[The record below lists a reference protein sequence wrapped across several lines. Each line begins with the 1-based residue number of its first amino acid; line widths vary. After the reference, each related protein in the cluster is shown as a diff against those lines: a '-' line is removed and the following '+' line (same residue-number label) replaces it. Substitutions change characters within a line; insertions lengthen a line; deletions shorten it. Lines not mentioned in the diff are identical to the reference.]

1 MMRWGTTVIEGTPLC
16 QSCQQRSAAGEFR
29 AGRKRMTEG
38 LEKTGVHTSEAKAAT
53 DYTYF
58 TCRDCG
64 QGWMLT
70 EDSSAARY
78 LSRRRIA

>member
-1 MMRWGTTVIEGTPLC
+1 
-16 QSCQQRSAAGEFR
+16 
-29 AGRKRMTEG
+29 MTDG
-38 LEKTGVHTSEAKAAT
+38 LEKTGRHTSAPQTSTE
-53 DYTYF
+53 YTYF

-78 LSRRRIA
+78 LSRRRI

>member
-1 MMRWGTTVIEGTPLC
+1 MIERTPLC
-16 QSCQQRSAAGEFR
+16 QFCQQRSVAGEFR
-29 AGRKRMTEG
+29 AGRKRMTDG
-38 LEKTGVHTSEAKAAT
+38 LEITGGHSSAAKAPT

-64 QGWMLT
+64 EGWMLT

-78 LSRRRIA
+78 LSRRRI

>member
-1 MMRWGTTVIEGTPLC
+1 
-16 QSCQQRSAAGEFR
+16 
-29 AGRKRMTEG
+29 MTEG